1 MENFKE
7 IAEKCLAGE
16 LSGTFVTA
24 FDNNWH
30 SSYLQRYAIL
40 GHEMPEQYVLGPGVI
55 YNSIGQCESRKE
67 VRIIDFIPDNMQKK
81 IEINIP
87 EGKIPVM
94 EQTENGVV
102 ITWKEKELTYN
113 DISNYIWEHG
123 TQIGVLTSTVVNE
136 NTTKFSKKVEVLR
149 KLIMIRNY
157 FGKCDKTKRGYHIY
171 QNLNHYD
178 YSYEFIVR
186 ELCIN
191 DPHEV
196 VFAKKEHAEQAI
208 KMLGDELKYLFEP
221 W

>member
-67 VRIIDFIPDNMQKK
+67 VRIIDFIPDNIQKK

-149 KLIMIRNY
+149 KLTNIRNY
-157 FGKCDKTKRGYHIY
+157 FGKPDKKNSDSGWVI
-171 QNLNHYD
+171 
-178 YSYEFIVR
+178 
-186 ELCIN
+186 CIN
-191 DPHEV
+191 GTVYRAIVEQNSHVP
-196 VFAKKEHAEQAI
+196 VFAEKEHAEQAI

>member
-67 VRIIDFIPDNMQKK
+67 VRIIDFIPDNIQKK

-149 KLIMIRNY
+149 KLTNIRNY
-157 FGKCDKTKRGYHIY
+157 FGKPDKKNSDSGWVI
-171 QNLNHYD
+171 
-178 YSYEFIVR
+178 
-186 ELCIN
+186 CIN
-191 DPHEV
+191 GTVYRAIVEQNSHVP